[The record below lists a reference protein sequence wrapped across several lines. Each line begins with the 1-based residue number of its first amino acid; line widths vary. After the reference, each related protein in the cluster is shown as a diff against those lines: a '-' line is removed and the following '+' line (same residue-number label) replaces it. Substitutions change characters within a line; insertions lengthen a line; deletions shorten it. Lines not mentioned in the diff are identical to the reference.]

1 MILSIRILSKSALY
15 VIKKLKSC
23 ACQIFILTLTVSNLL
38 SFSIPCQYQG
48 LHDKIKKIKS
58 KGGKDKAESYG
69 SGMVGMPS
77 NLQTRLD
84 SPPASFVVSITILHL
99 IGVYSYLNTQ
109 HLFNLLTNF

>member
-1 MILSIRILSKSALY
+1 MPYDLFYQNPILFSFVCYQKARKLCMSNLY
-15 VIKKLKSC
+15 
-23 ACQIFILTLTVSNLL
+23 IFTLTVSNLL

-69 SGMVGMPS
+69 SGMVGIPS

-84 SPPASFVVSITILHL
+84 SPPASFVVSISSCT
-99 IGVYSYLNTQ
+99 
-109 HLFNLLTNF
+109 